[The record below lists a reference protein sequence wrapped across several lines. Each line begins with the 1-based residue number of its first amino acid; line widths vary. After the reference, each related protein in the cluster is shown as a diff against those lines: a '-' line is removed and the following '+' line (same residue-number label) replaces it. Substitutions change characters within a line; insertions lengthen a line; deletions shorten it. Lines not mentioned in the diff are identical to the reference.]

1 MTGKTIH
8 GIDGVLAGLIS
19 TASETPLQAIEIT
32 RPARKPFRP
41 TSAVD
46 PSANK
51 HSDDIQ
57 GARRGRPLGR
67 HDRSQPT
74 KDKVTLRISSNLA
87 TEYRDWSWEARCSLS
102 GLVEKA
108 LVDYRRNRRP

>member
-1 MTGKTIH
+1 MTGKLIH

-19 TASETPLQAIEIT
+19 TAPEKPSRTTTIT
-32 RPARKPFRP
+32 RPAQKPFRP
-41 TSAVD
+41 KSATE
-46 PSANK
+46 PSGNN

-67 HDRSQPT
+67 HDHLRSP

-87 TEYRDWSWEARCSLS
+87 TEYRDWSWEVRCSLS
-102 GLVEKA
+102 GLVERA
-108 LVDYRRNRRP
+108 LVDYRRNRQP